1 MHYKDKT
8 VIQTYVSNELLE
20 KLKIYARK
28 ENRTVSNCVNN
39 LICKY
44 VAEQEKQEGNNAN
57 I

>member
-8 VIQTYVSNELLE
+8 VVQTYVSTELLE
-20 KLKIYARK
+20 KLRIYAKK

>member
-8 VIQTYVSNELLE
+8 VVQTYVSNELLE
-20 KLKIYARK
+20 KLKIYAKK

-44 VAEQEKQEGNNAN
+44 VAEQEQIDKENK
-57 I
+57 

>member
-8 VIQTYVSNELLE
+8 VVQTYVSNELLE
-20 KLKIYARK
+20 KLKIYAKK

-44 VAEQEKQEGNNAN
+44 VAEQEKQEGDNT
-57 I
+57 